1 MDHLYSNRTVLHPGH
16 TKDTE
21 KGKQSTKALLHQRD
35 VLGTSGLY
43 WKKHF
48 SKKKRGEKK
57 NQTKKIVKS
66 LHEFKRKTLT
76 NRL

>member
-35 VLGTSGLY
+35 VSGTSGLY
-43 WKKHF
+43 WKKYF
-48 SKKKRGEKK
+48 SKKNEEKK
-57 NQTKKIVKS
+57 NQAKKIVKS